1 MNVQHRMMN
10 KKTNV
15 EQRMVDEEN
24 EILGL
29 DNTIHGERAFE
40 ID

>member
-1 MNVQHRMMN
+1 MMN
-10 KKTNV
+10 KKTNIK
-15 EQRMVDEEN
+15 QQMVDEEN

-29 DNTIHGERAFE
+29 DNTIHGERAFG

>member
-1 MNVQHRMMN
+1 LKWFLTSIITGGLR
-10 KKTNV
+10 
-15 EQRMVDEEN
+15 VDEEN

>member
-1 MNVQHRMMN
+1 MMN

-15 EQRMVDEEN
+15 EQRMVDKEN

-29 DNTIHGERAFE
+29 DNTIHGEGAFG